1 VSDFVLDASVTLSWC
16 FEDEGD
22 SYTDSVIDAFR
33 TSQAVVPAL
42 WTFEVANG
50 LAMAERRRR
59 IRGEEAGELLRAV
72 LELPIRM
79 DSETN
84 PGTLLEVASRARIS
98 AYDAAYLEV
107 ALRQGLPLAT
117 IDRQLRSAAGMVGV
131 VLFSV

>member
-84 PGTLLEVASRARIS
+84 PGTLLDVASRARIS

-107 ALRQGLPLAT
+107 ALRQRLPLAT